1 MALSLFGRFYIT
13 GFDMDRG
20 IYSELPSRIEECS
33 RRISGVVKHT
43 PLHPVPRLSE
53 KYGADIWL
61 KREDQQLVRS
71 YKIRGAY
78 NTIVNL
84 DEASRERGVVCAS
97 AGNHA
102 QGVAYSC
109 RLMHIRG
116 HVFMPQVTPRQK
128 LEKVRSFGGE
138 WITVELV
145 GTTYDEAYEAAIDFC
160 QARNMTFVHPFDNMN
175 TIIGQGTVGMEIFA
189 DLPDAE
195 ALVVPVGGGGLLSG
209 LSLVAK
215 HVNPTCKVIG
225 VDPAGAPKMVEAFR
239 EGGPVRLESIDPFV
253 DGAAV
258 RQVGSLP
265 FNICSGLVDK
275 VIATREGKVCST
287 MIELYQHE
295 GIIAEPAGVLSV
307 AALDQLDED
316 IRGKK
321 VVCILSGGNND
332 LARYPE
338 VIERSLIYEGLK
350 HYFIIEFAQKP
361 GQLRTFLNKVLGP
374 DDDIV
379 RFEYLKKTNKEFG
392 PALVGIELSRARDLD
407 PLLERFEAA
416 QFRFRNVTNDDML
429 RKYFI

>member
-1 MALSLFGRFYIT
+1 
-13 GFDMDRG
+13 MDTNA
-20 IYSELPSRIEECS
+20 YSELPSRIMECG
-33 RRISGVVKHT
+33 RQISKVVKHT
-43 PLHPVPRLSE
+43 PLHQVPRLSQ
-53 KYGADIWL
+53 KYGADIWF

-78 NTIVNL
+78 NTIINL
-84 DEASRERGVVCAS
+84 PPGAAKRGVVCAS

-109 RLMHIRG
+109 QLMKIRG
-116 HVFMPQVTPRQK
+116 HVFMPEVTPRQK

-138 WITVELV
+138 WIKVELT
-145 GTTYDEAYEAAIDFC
+145 GTTYDEAYEQAIAFC
-160 QARNMTFVHPFDNMN
+160 EAEKLTFVHPFDNIH
-175 TIIGQGTVGMEIFA
+175 TITGQGTVGTEIFA
-189 DLPDAE
+189 DQPDTDV
-195 ALVVPVGGGGLLSG
+195 LIVPVGGGGLLSG

-215 HVNPTCKVIG
+215 YFNPSCRVIG

-239 EGGPVRLESIDPFV
+239 EGGPVRLETIDPFV

-265 FNICSGLVDK
+265 FNICSLFTDK

-295 GIIAEPAGVLSV
+295 GIIAEPAGVLSI
-307 AALDQLDED
+307 AALDQLKDE
-316 IRGKK
+316 IRGRK

-361 GQLRTFLNKVLGP
+361 GELRTFLNSVLGP
-374 DDDIV
+374 EDDIV

-392 PALVGIELSRARDLD
+392 PALVGIELSRPQDLE
-407 PLLERFEAA
+407 PLLGRFKEQ